1 MTVTHLKFRDLL
13 SEYKNKIF
21 LILGY
26 ILSITFLLL
35 QIKYIISSYNN
46 YPFNLAWS
54 EGGRIFAAY
63 QVYAPIIAGK
73 YLSFPW
79 LDPGRSIL
87 DGLVLL
93 IPHVSIGTYRLWIN
107 ILFFIFSFLAALLT
121 VRKALG
127 FSEIP
132 VLQKKELVV
141 LLSLWGTLFL
151 LQGPIYY
158 HLLAGILPI
167 LWFYDEKC
175 PVRNLIVIIICSI
188 WEALGRV
195 NWFLMPAT
203 LVILLHVLRTP
214 LPLRPQ
220 KVWNYIKWPLVYAFS
235 GGISSFTIYLIYMKA
250 MGFVI
255 PFLNPSMNYHFALY
269 KLWPNTGF
277 MGLLPDITLISLP
290 TLLIILYNVWEY
302 RQKLHWIRLL
312 IILSIL
318 GVFFAGSTVVSL
330 RAGGGYDS
338 HNYDSFLL
346 LIFITICFLGVGAEY
361 LDKSGG
367 SGKLPLTY
375 PAVIIFLLF
384 IPIWLAIPKTS
395 KSASSTT
402 APSEQSLSTA
412 QSEQTFAT
420 PQSEQQALLEIK
432 QILEKPSESNA
443 DHPILFIDQRQLL
456 VFNMIKVEN
465 IVVPYEK
472 IELMEMAM
480 ARNEKY
486 KRQVQSD
493 LENHKYSLIV
503 SEVLVPWAKSYSP
516 NLFERDWYENNV
528 WVDFVAIPVLD
539 NYSPIYINEDIGI
552 AIYAPKQ

>member
-1 MTVTHLKFRDLL
+1 M
-13 SEYKNKIF
+13 SGYKNKI
-21 LILGY
+21 LLVLGY
-26 ILSITFLLL
+26 ILSVTLLL
-35 QIKYIISSYNN
+35 IQIKSIISSYNN
-46 YPFNLAWS
+46 YPFTLGWS

-63 QVYAPIIAGK
+63 QVYAPIIAGR
-73 YLSFPW
+73 YLSLPW

-93 IPHVSIGTYRLWIN
+93 IPNVSIGSYRLWIN
-107 ILFFIFSFLAALLT
+107 ILFFIFIFLAALFT
-121 VRKALG
+121 VLKALS

-132 VLQKKELVV
+132 GKQKKELFV
-141 LLSLWGTLFL
+141 LLSLWGTIFL

-167 LWFYDEKC
+167 LWFYDEKR
-175 PVRNLIVIIICSI
+175 PLRNLIVVIICSM

-214 LPLRPQ
+214 HPLRPR

-250 MGFVI
+250 MGFAI

-269 KLWPNTGF
+269 KLWPNTGY
-277 MGLLPDITLISLP
+277 MGLLPDIALISLP
-290 TLLIILYNVWEY
+290 ALLIILYVIWEY

-318 GVFFAGSTVVSL
+318 GVFFAGSTLVSL
-330 RAGGGYDS
+330 RAGGGYDL

-346 LIFITICFLGVGAEY
+346 LIFIIICFLGVGAEY
-361 LDKSGG
+361 LDKSGWA
-367 SGKLPLTY
+367 GKLPLTY
-375 PAVIIFLLF
+375 PAVIVFLLF
-384 IPIWLAIPKTS
+384 IPIWLEIPKTGT
-395 KSASSTT
+395 SASPTT
-402 APSEQSLSTA
+402 GQSEQSLPTV
-412 QSEQTFAT
+412 QSEQKLAT

-432 QILEKPSESNA
+432 QILEKPNESNPG
-443 DHPILFIDQRQLL
+443 HPILFLDQRQLL
-456 VFNMIKVEN
+456 VFNKIKVEN
-465 IVVPYEK
+465 IVIPYEK

-486 KRQVQSD
+486 KQQVQSD

-503 SEVLVPWAKSYSP
+503 SEILVPWAKSYSP
-516 NLFERDWYENNV
+516 NHFERDWYENNV

-539 NYSPIYINEDIGI
+539 YYTPIYLNEDIGI